1 MSSIPPRE
9 EVKDWGE
16 DEVQQ
21 FVKQAGMADC
31 CDILKKKK
39 VDGLALL
46 GMNDAVLQLW
56 SRDMKIM
63 QIKKLS
69 KLVSQLNSSSLSMSS
84 SYSPTVVTHRKHRK
98 VSQGSVNA
106 SDNDWGSD
114 FEDATDNE
122 NANAQVLK
130 VEPNSPTIKKSSI
143 NMKISA
149 NQLPKPYKPPATS
162 AIKPV
167 KTKPVIPEYSNVK
180 KNGSTARKSQVLD
193 KISKFSTPEE
203 KPATIK
209 NSLQKPA
216 VKLKT
221 SQTLN
226 EKPKSAVK
234 SKENSSSSVN
244 SQKPPVSSK
253 LVENSKCST
262 KSQERL
268 NSPSIA
274 SPKSPSD
281 TSNNPKSA
289 ANGIHKSIPQKQSNG
304 VTKPSIPNK
313 LSAFKTHPNNLQK
326 EQKEQQKVT
335 NSVKTKS
342 EIIKNS
348 NIKDTSGRVTWKK
361 SVENSKTESLE
372 SSNSESVQSSKQQ
385 PAFIVHV
392 DRSSQI
398 KKVGIETVDEYYEIP
413 QSPQNEKYSPRDD
426 AFSEDSF
433 EPEIYE
439 EFNLQEET
447 SAKYLEILDNEVI
460 AKSAK
465 KVLFV
470 ESDNEY
476 EPIDRTDCLKK
487 EKESPQLFKTKEA
500 PQENLDAKT
509 SPSIKLNG
517 MTNSYATV
525 KTTKEERRSN
535 INSQEERKLSKS
547 SSQTQQQNPVDVA
560 SRYPQRALPLPPS
573 ESNSHIEKKTSP
585 LIPFP
590 WYINVDR
597 RTAERIVR
605 QLDRD
610 GGFLVRDS
618 KHGGANSPFTLT
630 VYNNGKVF
638 NINIRNRPDGR
649 IALGKEKP
657 EENTYP
663 NVEYM
668 VEHHMIES
676 LKLTAGDTGTEHSKT
691 TLNFWPDK
699 NKL

>member
-84 SYSPTVVTHRKHRK
+84 SSYSPTVVTHRKHRK

-130 VEPNSPTIKKSSI
+130 VEPNSPTIKKSSM

-167 KTKPVIPEYSNVK
+167 KTKPAIPEYSNVK

-203 KPATIK
+203 TSATIK

-226 EKPKSAVK
+226 EKPKSAGK
-234 SKENSSSSVN
+234 SKENSSSLVK

-253 LVENSKCST
+253 FVENSKFST
-262 KSQERL
+262 KSQEKL
-268 NSPSIA
+268 NSPSIT
-274 SPKSPSD
+274 SPKSPSKI
-281 TSNNPKSA
+281 SNNPKSA
-289 ANGIHKSIPQKQSNG
+289 VNGIHKSIPQKQSNG

-313 LSAFKTHPNNLQK
+313 ISAFKTQPDTLQK
-326 EQKEQQKVT
+326 EQKEHQKVT
-335 NSVKTKS
+335 NPVKTKS

-348 NIKDTSGRVTWKK
+348 NIKDESGRVTWKK

-372 SSNSESVQSSKQQ
+372 SSNSESVQNSKLQ

-398 KKVGIETVDEYYEIP
+398 K
-413 QSPQNEKYSPRDD
+413 
-426 AFSEDSF
+426 
-433 EPEIYE
+433 
-439 EFNLQEET
+439 
-447 SAKYLEILDNEVI
+447 
-460 AKSAK
+460 
-465 KVLFV
+465 
-470 ESDNEY
+470 
-476 EPIDRTDCLKK
+476 DCLKK
-487 EKESPQLFKTKEA
+487 EKELPQLLKTTEA
-500 PQENLDAKT
+500 LQENLDAKT

-535 INSQEERKLSKS
+535 INAQEERKLSKS
-547 SSQTQQQNPVDVA
+547 SSQIQQQNPVDVA

-573 ESNSHIEKKTSP
+573 ESSSHIEKKTSP

-649 IALGKEKP
+649 VALGKEKP

-663 NVEYM
+663 DVEYM

>member
-149 NQLPKPYKPPATS
+149 NQLPKPYKPPATT

-274 SPKSPSD
+274 SPKSPSN

-398 KKVGIETVDEYYEIP
+398 K
-413 QSPQNEKYSPRDD
+413 
-426 AFSEDSF
+426 
-433 EPEIYE
+433 
-439 EFNLQEET
+439 
-447 SAKYLEILDNEVI
+447 
-460 AKSAK
+460 
-465 KVLFV
+465 
-470 ESDNEY
+470 
-476 EPIDRTDCLKK
+476 DCLKK
-487 EKESPQLFKTKEA
+487 EKESPQLFKTKEVL
-500 PQENLDAKT
+500 QENLDAKT

-547 SSQTQQQNPVDVA
+547 SSHTQQQNPVDVA